1 MNTSKWLPKQ
11 HQEVI
16 KLFEQSRLLE
26 RELRIL
32 GKKFATDINID
43 LPDYY
48 EFERLLQQSRECFER
63 SAHVQTRLIRMSASS
78 ADKNVERS
86 FFKILLN
93 RKAHLIRQ
101 NLRKRNLQLIF
112 IINKMIKLMLA
123 ATYTSEIVVDGA
135 LLLCTLHNESVILAQ
150 KTTQARTQTNAQIC
164 SNSFPPLMSTPKKVD
179 VGTILQI
186 ITKQRAED
194 CCSTLINCL
203 LTTCKGALTVANEEN
218 ESDTSSVEIL
228 RALTTNLQGPPEMG
242 KHIDPIQEEMN
253 VRRKASVN
261 MISSGEIHTRGRGTP
276 GRQVVITPIVKPEAR
291 ELDESEHNDPAI
303 NFFDEMAAEAVA
315 YNSINYL
322 VNEPDGM
329 DLLENLIADEEIF
342 VANVIMKVIK
352 YCPSAFERELTK
364 TELIKWVNRGTR
376 GLWTQ
381 VGGSLEHVVL
391 WWSSSP
397 LACRPAACA
406 KYLRDWLSLLQPD
419 EAPEP
424 ILSTLKGLG
433 ETLTVHVTSTI
444 WDKQFRLAVV
454 SSSLPVD
461 YPFEEGEFCGKNVV
475 VEGTVCGKVWS
486 ELLYQ
491 LVQLSNTCDIGTIA
505 NELPLVEQI
514 PVLHRLDHSIHSMRI
529 WAANKARSLCTD
541 WNMMMFF
548 KVVHND
554 IGLCL
559 EQLQYIRVPDL
570 SADDPLEVQV
580 QVCVALREKL
590 VSEIK
595 ENIIKLKAT
604 CTECIDV
611 LAAVC
616 RTTSL
621 ASLTL
626 CFPYFKHWQT
636 EVLQE
641 RANEYVAYFFN
652 QIYLPVIQA
661 TKDIEILKLTL
672 KIICEAW
679 LDHIYMKKTKFSSA
693 GALNL
698 LKDFDGVAEWINA
711 CEALDERLRDTL
723 SHHEVLRMCEGVG
736 KLLLRKPEETIS
748 ILPSPSK
755 AGKKTDETADE
766 KAPLPPEMFVPN
778 QKRWLELRAR
788 DRRAVNLN
796 CLCLCAGM
804 DVY

>member
-16 KLFEQSRLLE
+16 KLFEQSRQLE

-123 ATYTSEIVVDGA
+123 ATYTSEVVVDGA

-150 KTTQARTQTNAQIC
+150 NTTQARTQTNAQIC

-203 LTTCKGALTVANEEN
+203 LTTCKGALSVTNEEN

-228 RALTTNLQGPPEMG
+228 RALTTNLQGPTEGG

-253 VRRKASVN
+253 IRRKASVN
-261 MISSGEIHTRGRGTP
+261 MISSGEIHSRGKATP
-276 GRQVVITPIVKPEAR
+276 GRTVVVSPIVKPESR
-291 ELDESEHNDPAI
+291 EPDESEHNDPAI
-303 NFFDEMAAEAVA
+303 HFFDAMAAEAVA

-364 TELIKWVNRGTR
+364 SELIKWVNRGTR

-444 WDKQFRLAVV
+444 WDKHFRLAVV

-461 YPFEEGEFCGKNVV
+461 YAFEDGEFCGKNVN

-491 LVQLSNTCDIGTIA
+491 LVLLSNTCDIGTIA

-548 KVVHND
+548 KVVHSD

-559 EQLQYIRVPDL
+559 EQLQYIRVPEL
-570 SADDPLEVQV
+570 AADDPLEVQV
-580 QVCVALREKL
+580 QVCVALRAKL

-636 EVLQE
+636 EALQE

-711 CEALDERLRDTL
+711 CEALDERLRETL

-755 AGKKTDETADE
+755 TGKKTDDTADE